1 MLALRPEDID
11 KVAAAGPGASGPGA
25 PAAAAAAPAAVAAP
39 AAAAAAAAAPAAASA
54 APAEG
59 RVTASPFAKKL
70 ADDLGVDLAF
80 VTGTGPDGRVQAEDV
95 EAAAASGSAPAPA
108 YVSSVVSCD
117 ASCAQH
123 LHLPPPIAP
132 FHPQPST
139 PTPTLAAPPPPGEH
153 DAVCAQAGQ
162 VQGCQA

>member
-1 MLALRPEDID
+1 LLALRPEDID

-39 AAAAAAAAAPAAASA
+39 AAAVAAAPAAASA
-54 APAEG
+54 APAGG

-80 VTGTGPDGRVQAEDV
+80 VTGTGPDGRIQAEDV

-108 YVSSVVSCD
+108 YVSDVVSCD

-123 LHLPPPIAP
+123 LHPPPPSPITP
-132 FHPQPST
+132 STHHPLHPQPST
-139 PTPTLAAPPPPGEH
+139 PTHTHPRRPAPTRLA
-153 DAVCAQAGQ
+153 
-162 VQGCQA
+162 